1 MIESVPPFAYL
12 AVATAAIALLPRL
25 PGHLIAGLSTVAVGV
40 QGYLLAD
47 GTYLETT
54 FLGFDVVLLN
64 VDGATQLFA
73 VGISILATAAVLY
86 AYESEAPRVMSAFA
100 MSYVASTAGVVF
112 AGDWLSMIFFWEL
125 MAVTSTLLVWHYGG
139 AAVRAGY
146 RYAIFHGI
154 GGTILLGAVIAHFVA
169 VGPASDAFLYT
180 VSDGIYGAAG
190 GPLGSAAAG
199 LAAIGIGVNCGFILL
214 HSWIP
219 DTYPRPHV
227 AASVFLS
234 VFTTKTAVF
243 VMFRAFPD
251 GGLWLAYLG
260 GAMAVYGVF
269 FALLQYDPRRL
280 LSYHIQAQVGY
291 MLAGIGLATLAG
303 DYGGSFAAAGG
314 LAHAFN
320 NILYKALLFMAV
332 GVVIYR
338 TGVQNIK
345 KLGGLWKVMPLTFI
359 AYLIGAASIT
369 AVPGTNGFVS
379 KGMVLDSAHA
389 LDAMPLLL
397 GEDLLWWLLILG
409 AIGTFM
415 SFIKLGYYIFFH
427 GEASIEPR
435 DATPGQTVAMLFVGA
450 FCIVFGFAHGTFYEL
465 LPFTESVAAAA
476 DPFSTGH
483 LTEGVTLLVVSF
495 VAFFAL
501 KGPITRMAWIP
512 DVHKV
517 TFPAAF
523 YAGRGLVW
531 GVTELWA
538 AVDRVVM
545 ASAAAS
551 MRVGTDPGGYAYR
564 TAERL
569 PGVEV
574 ESLPAGEHDET
585 VRLRASSG
593 LSVFLITLALFA
605 ALVALLFL

>member
-1 MIESVPPFAYL
+1 MIESVPPFVYL
-12 AVATAAIALLPRL
+12 AVAAFAVAVLPRL
-25 PGHLIAGLSTVAVGV
+25 PGHIVAGLATAAIGI
-40 QGYLLAD
+40 QGYLLSD
-47 GTYLETT
+47 GTHVETM
-54 FLGFDVVLLN
+54 FLGFEVVFLN
-64 VDGATQLFA
+64 VDGAARLFA
-73 VGISILATAAVLY
+73 VGIGILATAAVLY
-86 AYESEAPRVMSAFA
+86 AYESGASRVMTAFA
-100 MSYVASTAGVVF
+100 LTYVASTAGVVF

-125 MAVTSTLLVWHYGG
+125 MAVTSTLLVWHYRG

-154 GGTILLGAVIAHFVA
+154 GGTILLGAVIVHFVS
-169 VGPASDAFLYT
+169 VGPASDAFLYSAT
-180 VSDGIYGAAG
+180 EGIYGAAA
-190 GPLGSAAAG
+190 GPLGSAAAF
-199 LAAIGIGVNCGFILL
+199 LAAIGIGVNCGFIFL

-243 VMFRAFPD
+243 IMFRAFPD

-260 GAMAVYGVF
+260 GTMAVYGVF

-291 MLAGIGLATLAG
+291 MLAGIGLAAMAG
-303 DYGGSFAAAGG
+303 DYGGGFAAAGG

-338 TGVQNIK
+338 TGKQNIK
-345 KLGGLWKVMPLTFI
+345 KMGGLWKVMPLTFL

-379 KGMVLDSAHA
+379 KGMVLDSAHSVNEF
-389 LDAMPLLL
+389 PLLL

-427 GEASIEPR
+427 GEATIQPR

-450 FCIVFGFAHGTFYEL
+450 FCVIFGFAHATFFEL
-465 LPFTESVAAAA
+465 LPFTESVTATAK
-476 DPFSTGH
+476 PFSTGH
-483 LTEGVTLLVVSF
+483 LTEGIILLVVGF
-495 VAFFAL
+495 VAFFGL
-501 KGPITRMAWIP
+501 KGPITRIAWLP
-512 DVHKV
+512 DVDRV
-517 TFPAAF
+517 LFPAAF
-523 YAGRGLVW
+523 YTGRVLVW

-538 AVDRVVM
+538 AVDRAVM
-545 ASAAAS
+545 ATAGAS
-551 MRVGTDPGGYAYR
+551 MRVGTEPGRYAYH
-564 TAERL
+564 TAARV
-569 PGVEV
+569 PGVDV
-574 ESLPAGEHDET
+574 ETLPAGNDEET
-585 VRLRASSG
+585 IQLRASSG
-593 LSVFLITLALFA
+593 FSIFLVTLALFVGLA
-605 ALVALLFL
+605 ILLVL

>member
-1 MIESVPPFAYL
+1 MIESVPPFVYL
-12 AVATAAIALLPRL
+12 LVAAFAAALLPRR
-25 PGHLIAGLSTVAVGV
+25 PGHAVAGLATAAVGV

-47 GTYLETT
+47 GTHAETV
-54 FLGFDVVLLN
+54 FLGFDVVFLN
-64 VDGATQLFA
+64 VDGASRLFA

-86 AYESEAPRVMSAFA
+86 AYESKAPPVMTAFA
-100 MSYVASTAGVVF
+100 LTYVASTVGVVF

-125 MAVTSTLLVWHYGG
+125 MAVTSTLLVWHHGG

-146 RYAIFHGI
+146 RYAVFHGI
-154 GGTILLGAVIAHFVA
+154 GGTILLAAVIVHFVS

-180 VSDGIYGAAG
+180 ANTGIHGAAG
-190 GPLGSAAAG
+190 GPLASAAAF
-199 LAAIGIGVNCGFILL
+199 LAAIGIGINCGFVFL

-260 GAMAVYGVF
+260 GVMAVYGVF

-291 MLAGIGLATLAG
+291 MLAGIGLATMAG
-303 DYGGSFAAAGG
+303 DFGGGFAAAGG

-320 NILYKALLFMAV
+320 NVLYKALLFMAV

-338 TGVQNIK
+338 TGEQNIK
-345 KLGGLWKVMPLTFI
+345 KLGGLWKVMPLTFL

-389 LDAMPLLL
+389 VDVLPLLL
-397 GEDLLWWLLILG
+397 GEDLLWWLLIVG
-409 AIGTFM
+409 AVGTFM

-427 GEASIEPR
+427 GEATISPR

-450 FCIVFGFAHGTFYEL
+450 FCVLFGFAHGTFFEF
-465 LPFTESVAAAA
+465 LPFTEAVTASAN
-476 DPFSTGH
+476 PFSTGH
-483 LTEGVTLLVVSF
+483 LTEGVVLLVVGF
-495 VAFFAL
+495 AAFFGL
-501 KGPITRMAWIP
+501 KGPITRLAWVP
-512 DVHKV
+512 DIDRV

-523 YAGRGLVW
+523 YTGRGFVW
-531 GVTELWA
+531 AVTELWA

-545 ASAAAS
+545 ATAAAS
-551 MRVGTDPGGYAYR
+551 MRVGGDPGGYAYR
-564 TAERL
+564 VAGRL
-569 PGVEV
+569 PLLDVE
-574 ESLPAGEHDET
+574 ELPPGRGERT

-593 LSVFLITLALFA
+593 AGILLVTLALFA
-605 ALVALLFL
+605 ALGALLLL